1 MADLQRV
8 ARLLAWFCFGV
19 LLAWVWMVPAYA
31 ETIPATASGGTTP
44 ASAVWQVGSL
54 VVASQAAAR
63 TQACSPAPNGFN
75 GEILNPRGSPAS
87 AGYRVFCYYGTTI
100 IETGS
105 YTVTYS
111 CPAGQTL
118 GYLTNASAG
127 GSTCSGGPVTYS
139 CPAGAGWTLSGTS
152 CTRPDCL
159 AGQVRDGSGV
169 CQNDCVAGA
178 ASEAS
183 FYSGQFSGCGT
194 ASGACSKPAVGTVRP
209 VPATLC
215 DGLCVITTGA
225 FQGCSSTAGVANAP
239 ISCHYAGTKTG
250 ATCVGDGDRVP
261 NDAADN
267 GSPPA
272 YDPCFGEGKVSG
284 TVDGVPVCSG
294 EAPKSTESTKTT
306 TTPTSTTNTTTT
318 TYCDGAGACSTT
330 TTSTYTSGGSGPN
343 GTGPGST
350 TVPGSGPGTAA
361 SPTTEK
367 DTKAGF
373 CEENPESPICKSTS
387 FSGACAPGAAAPA
400 CDGDAVQCAQ
410 AAEAWKI
417 NCAIRTE
424 PTDAAYVLG
433 KSITTGGADPV
444 KSPLDPSLL
453 TTVDVAAIVTGA
465 GGVRT
470 LTGSCIPPQTFSVGG
485 HSYTFDTVKF
495 CEFAA
500 IIGYLMV
507 AASSV
512 IAIRMVVSGG
522 SV

>member
-159 AGQVRDGSGV
+159 AGQVRDGAGV
-169 CQNDCVAGA
+169 CVNDCTAGA
-178 ASEAS
+178 ASSAS
-183 FYSGQFSGCGT
+183 QYSGQFSGCG
-194 ASGACSKPAVGTVRP
+194 VGTATCTKPSVGTARP
-209 VPATLC
+209 WPSTLC
-215 DGLCVITTGA
+215 DGTCTITVGA
-225 FQGCSSTAGVANAP
+225 GKATCSSSGTLAGGP
-239 ISCHYAGTKTG
+239 ISCVFSGTKTG
-250 ATCVGDGDRVP
+250 AACSG
-261 NDAADN
+261 DN
-267 GSPPA
+267 GPPPT
-272 YDPCFGEGKVSG
+272 YDPCFGEGKVAG
-284 TVDGVPVCSG
+284 TISGVPVCTG

-306 TTPTSTTNTTTT
+306 TTPTSTTETTTRTDCDSAGKCTTTT
-318 TYCDGAGACSTT
+318 S
-330 TTSTYTSGGSGPN
+330 STYTSGGSGPS
-343 GTGPGST
+343 GTGAGST
-350 TVPGSGPGTAA
+350 TVPGTGPGTAGEGKPA
-361 SPTTEK
+361 ETEK
-367 DTKAGF
+367 QEKSSF
-373 CEENPESPICKSTS
+373 CEENPDSPLCKSTS
-387 FSGACAPGAAAPA
+387 FSGACTASAPA

-417 NCAIRTE
+417 NCAIRAE
-424 PTDAAYVLG
+424 PSDAAYTLG
-433 KSITTGGADPV
+433 KSIAAGGADPV

-453 TTVDVAAIVTGA
+453 ETVNVASIVSGA
-465 GGVRT
+465 GAVRT
-470 LTGSCIPPQTFSVGG
+470 LTGSCIPPQTFTVQG
-485 HSYTFDTVKF
+485 HAYTFDTTLF
-495 CEFAA
+495 CQFAT
-500 IIGYLMV
+500 IVGYLMV